1 MTHDWLLVE
10 TLGTEPAV
18 VAHGAYTKN
27 MVPVATYLRRNP
39 HLMAIQTAIGET
51 VRAGGGLS
59 SITPKNDRVIRTE
72 VVQMSDG
79 RIHGVQ
85 LWSGAP
91 DVSAPER
98 PLVGPLLW
106 DLTAGTATDTPESL
120 QIGGWDPAKQTTE
133 GRAFAEDL
141 PRRDLNPNEAEVL
154 RMVIKPEA
162 GVTLCDT
169 WDVVDYRG
177 QPITVGFAARSLP
190 EIQPDGKQ
198 RLICR
203 AMNWRSVREGASI
216 QHDLLAQRIVDGL
229 RQPGVYRAL
238 VDPRQWTLLK
248 WLDDPVPF
256 LDWRA
261 NMISEQ
267 AVHPHDRAALVTM
280 GTQFSAGV
288 ASGVLRM
295 VGRDGGWT
303 PTHVTLNRVELG
315 KGVDAALV
323 SLRRPAPSE
332 ISAAGLDGT
341 AERDGTGERTGRRL
355 KALSRKDRTAGN

>member
-18 VAHGAYTKN
+18 VAHGAYTKDL
-27 MVPVATYLRRNP
+27 VPVATYLRRNP
-39 HLMAIQTAIGET
+39 HLMAIQTAIAET
-51 VRAGGGLS
+51 VRTGGGLS

-85 LWSGAP
+85 LWAGAP
-91 DVSAPER
+91 DEAPPER

-106 DLTAGTATDTPESL
+106 DLTEGTATDTAESL
-120 QIGGWDPAKQTTE
+120 EVGGWDPARQATH
-133 GRAFAEDL
+133 GRAFADDL

-154 RMVIKPEA
+154 SMVIQPEA
-162 GVTLCDT
+162 GVTLCNT
-169 WDVVDYRG
+169 WDVTDYRG
-177 QPITVGFAARSLP
+177 QPITVGFVARSLP
-190 EIQPDGKQ
+190 EVQADGRE

-203 AMNWRSVREGASI
+203 AMNWRSVREGPSI
-216 QHDLLAQRIVDGL
+216 QHDLLAQRIVDGM

-238 VDPRQWTLLK
+238 VDPRHWTLLK

-261 NMISEQ
+261 AMVSRQ
-267 AVHPHDRAALVTM
+267 TLHPDDRKTTIAAMADEFT
-280 GTQFSAGV
+280 SGV

-295 VGRDGGWT
+295 AGPDGGWT
-303 PTHVTLNRVELG
+303 PVHVTVNRVKLG
-315 KGVDAALV
+315 RNVDAGLA
-323 SLRRPAPSE
+323 SLRLPTASE
-332 ISAAGLDGT
+332 LAAAGLDGEVT
-341 AERDGTGERTGRRL
+341 QPARRS
-355 KALSRKDRTAGN
+355 KTLSRKDKSART